1 MNRQYQEY
9 STGANF
15 RDSEAFVLEEVS
27 NPGIIAFHK
36 VWRDHI
42 SKTLLEPYHAAHH
55 FLASKEIPSLDI
67 SWTFDGYL
75 YDEFVRWNY
84 DHIQLSV
91 LDLDPTDIWSAC
103 AIDTRKEY
111 IVTNPLYID
120 GACMFTYLQPVETRL
135 AVIQHIKNFCAQYW
149 IYIESRDSQNFLI
162 TKLENWVLY
171 ITCTDIAS
179 DVRQF
184 HEDVEGRIG
193 DYDINKHQ
201 EVS

>member
-1 MNRQYQEY
+1 MKRQYQEI
-9 STGANF
+9 STGAKF
-15 RDSEAFVLEEVS
+15 CDSEAFVTEEIAH
-27 NPGIIAFHK
+27 PGIISFHK

-75 YDEFVRWNY
+75 HDEFVKWNY
-84 DHIQLSV
+84 DHVQLSV

-103 AIDTRKEY
+103 AIDTCKEY
-111 IVTNPLYID
+111 IVTNPPYID
-120 GACMFTYLQPVETRL
+120 GACMFTYIQPVEIRL
-135 AVIQHIKNFCAQYW
+135 AVIQHIKSFSAQHW

-162 TKLENWVLY
+162 TKLENWILY

-179 DVRQF
+179 DVGQF
-184 HEDVEGRIG
+184 NEDAEDWIG
-193 DYDINKHQ
+193 AYNINKHQ